1 MSGPS
6 GLDAA
11 PGGPVQLRS
20 DPSVLWR
27 AVVAW
32 VALVLTI
39 ASVTGAALALSGN
52 LGQPRTF
59 LVLTMVGLGIAAV
72 LGGCRAAYWR
82 CRLESTEYQMDAAGI
97 TMRAGSTTTQWAWT
111 DIDMVRVEGSMGW
124 TDLLMPA
131 SVEDFPALCVR
142 SAGQTTRGPGLLMWG
157 RSTTDVLNAEVT
169 KRLTHARA
177 DT

>member
-1 MSGPS
+1 M
-6 GLDAA
+6 
-11 PGGPVQLRS
+11 GPVQLRS

-39 ASVTGAALALSGN
+39 ASVTGAALALSGH
-52 LGQPRTF
+52 LGKPRNF

-72 LGGCRAAYWR
+72 LGACRAAYWWY
-82 CRLESTEYQMDAAGI
+82 RLGSTEYQMDAAGI
-97 TMRAGSTTTQWAWT
+97 TMRAGSTTTQWAWP

-169 KRLTHARA
+169 KRLTHART
-177 DT
+177 DR